1 MCKLRKS
8 TRQLL
13 GEQMNIL
20 KNNSAFTL
28 IELMIVVAILGVLVS
43 ITLPSYHQ
51 YTVKTQLSEALLMTE
66 QLKPNIVAYYKKHRR
81 LPQNNGQ
88 AGLPDA
94 QHLISNFV
102 VKVNVEKGAL
112 HLTLGN
118 KINQKL
124 MGKVLSIQPLTVDG
138 SPNSPMDW
146 GCGYADAPKG
156 MSKQG
161 ANNTDIDHYYL
172 PVRCRI

>member
-1 MCKLRKS
+1 MWKLP
-8 TRQLL
+8 
-13 GEQMNIL
+13 GERMTIL
-20 KNNSAFTL
+20 KKRNNAFTL
-28 IELMIVVAILGVLVS
+28 IELMIVVAIMGVLVS

-51 YTVKTQLSEALLMTE
+51 YTVKTQLTEALLMTE
-66 QLKPNIVAYYKKHRR
+66 QLKPNIVEYYNKYRR
-81 LPQNNGQ
+81 LPQSNSQ
-88 AGLPDA
+88 AGLPES

-102 VKVNVEKGAL
+102 VEVKIDQGAM

-124 MGKVLSIQPLTVDG
+124 KGKILSIQPLTVDG
-138 SPNSPMDW
+138 SPASPMDW
-146 GCGYADAPKG
+146 GCGFAEAPKG

-161 ANNTDIDHYYL
+161 ANNTDIAHYYL